1 MPDFYLGQLDTGVDS
16 ALATISG
23 VDSLSFTGE
32 ATADIN
38 IDLET
43 AKNMFQF
50 YTDSIDITDVVADDI
65 KYKVVYSNSSTPL
78 NIDLD
83 MHAPVSANAIV
94 PGAEN
99 LNLTY
104 DYVRYLAQELF
115 STPNGVD
122 LFSNE
127 SALRNTINADFK
139 TEFNTVLLGL
149 ATTGIVDADGNS
161 PSETIL
167 KQVIHS
173 LNERLTDITGL
184 HVADNWY
191 RAPLEAND
199 KLYFLLTVRPAT
211 DQHNA
216 TDRATAIANRIYL
229 IRATLTV

>member
-1 MPDFYLGQLDTGVDS
+1 MPDFYLGQLDTGFDS

-23 VDSLSFTGE
+23 VDSLSFSGN
-32 ATADIN
+32 ATVDID

-83 MHAPVSANAIV
+83 MRAPVSANPIV

-122 LFSNE
+122 LFENE
-127 SALRNTINADFK
+127 SALRNTINANFK
-139 TEFNTVLLGL
+139 TAFNIVLLGL
-149 ATTGIVDADGNS
+149 ATNGIVDAADNS

-167 KQVIHS
+167 KQVMHS

-184 HVADNWY
+184 HVHSVN
-191 RAPLEAND
+191 
-199 KLYFLLTVRPAT
+199 
-211 DQHNA
+211 
-216 TDRATAIANRIYL
+216 
-229 IRATLTV
+229 